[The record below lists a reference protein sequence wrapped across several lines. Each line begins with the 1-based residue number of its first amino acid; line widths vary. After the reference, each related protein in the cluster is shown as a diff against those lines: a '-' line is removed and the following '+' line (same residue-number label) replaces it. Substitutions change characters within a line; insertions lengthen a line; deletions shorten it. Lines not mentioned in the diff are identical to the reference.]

1 MGGKNRSSPSI
12 YLAFKSFSDFLEAD
26 RSLKCLES
34 LMFII
39 QSIPVTSE
47 TEEFIAGLVKL
58 VFNNEDRENL
68 HNCGRWIYEDLLG
81 KKDANVRKF
90 LYLAIYLLG

>member
-1 MGGKNRSSPSI
+1 
-12 YLAFKSFSDFLEAD
+12 
-26 RSLKCLES
+26 
-34 LMFII
+34 
-39 QSIPVTSE
+39 
-47 TEEFIAGLVKL
+47 LVKL

-81 KKDANVRKF
+81 KKEANVRKF